1 MPPISEDCSSQG
13 ESEMGDEGDSNFEQL
28 MVSMLEE
35 RDKLQESLRD
45 TQDLLQNTIT
55 RLQDVEKEKNMLQ
68 AQLEKTTPP
77 DFLSLTREAN
87 QMREQLIERDEEINE
102 LKSERNNTRLLLEHL
117 ESLVSR
123 HEKSLRMTVVK
134 RQTQMSANSGVSS
147 EAEVLKALKSLF
159 EHHKALDER
168 YRERYKTAIE
178 KCNSLE
184 EELEK
189 TKSELK
195 IERESKQLSASYM
208 ESIKTNLSSITT
220 NGNAPSSNVSLN
232 GKYF

>member
-45 TQDLLQNTIT
+45 TQDLLQNTIG
-55 RLQDVEKEKNMLQ
+55 RLQDLEKERNMLQ

-77 DFLSLTREAN
+77 DFLALSREAS
-87 QMREQLIERDEEINE
+87 QMREQLGERDDEIAE

-134 RQTQMSANSGVSS
+134 RQTQMSASSGVSS

-168 YRERYKTAIE
+168 YRERYKTAVE
-178 KCNSLE
+178 KCSSLE
-184 EELEK
+184 EELER
-189 TKSELK
+189 TRSELK
-195 IERESKQLSASYM
+195 IERDSRQLSASYM
-208 ESIKTNLSSITT
+208 ESIKQSFNSVNSI
-220 NGNAPSSNVSLN
+220 NGN
-232 GKYF
+232 GKRA

>member
-1 MPPISEDCSSQG
+1 MMEISPMPPISEDCSSQDG
-13 ESEMGDEGDSNFEQL
+13 NESEMGEEGDSNFEQL

-35 RDKLQESLRD
+35 RDKLQESLRE
-45 TQDLLQNTIT
+45 TQDLLQNTIA
-55 RLQDVEKEKNMLQ
+55 RLQDVEKEKNQLE
-68 AQLEKTTPP
+68 AQLERTTPP
-77 DFLSLTREAN
+77 DVIQLSKENN
-87 QMREQLIERDEEINE
+87 QFREQINERDEEINE

-123 HEKSLRMTVVK
+123 HEKSLRMTVIK
-134 RQTQMSANSGVSS
+134 RQTQMSNNSGVSS

-184 EELEK
+184 DELEK
-189 TKSELK
+189 TKSEVK
-195 IERESKQLSASYM
+195 
-208 ESIKTNLSSITT
+208 
-220 NGNAPSSNVSLN
+220 
-232 GKYF
+232 

>member
-1 MPPISEDCSSQG
+1 MEISPMPPISEDCSSQG

-45 TQDLLQNTIT
+45 TQDLLQNTIG
-55 RLQDVEKEKNMLQ
+55 RLQDLEKERNMLQ

-77 DFLSLTREAN
+77 DFLALSREAS
-87 QMREQLIERDEEINE
+87 QMREQLGERDDEIAE

-134 RQTQMSANSGVSS
+134 RQTQMSASSGVSS

-168 YRERYKTAIE
+168 YRERYKTAVE
-178 KCNSLE
+178 KCSSLE
-184 EELEK
+184 EELER
-189 TKSELK
+189 TRSELK
-195 IERESKQLSASYM
+195 IERDSRQLSASYM
-208 ESIKTNLSSITT
+208 ESIKQSFNSVNSI
-220 NGNAPSSNVSLN
+220 NGN
-232 GKYF
+232 GKRA

>member
-45 TQDLLQNTIT
+45 TQDLLQSTIS
-55 RLQDVEKEKNMLQ
+55 RLQDVEKEKNMMQ
-68 AQLEKTTPP
+68 TQLEKTVPP
-77 DFLSLTREAN
+77 DFMILTREAAS
-87 QMREQLIERDEEINE
+87 MREQLTEKEEEINE
-102 LKSERNNTRLLLEHL
+102 LKAERNNTRLLLEHL

-134 RQTQMSANSGVSS
+134 RQTQLSTSSGVSS

-178 KCNSLE
+178 KCTSLE

-189 TKSELK
+189 N
-195 IERESKQLSASYM
+195 SK
-208 ESIKTNLSSITT
+208 
-220 NGNAPSSNVSLN
+220 
-232 GKYF
+232 